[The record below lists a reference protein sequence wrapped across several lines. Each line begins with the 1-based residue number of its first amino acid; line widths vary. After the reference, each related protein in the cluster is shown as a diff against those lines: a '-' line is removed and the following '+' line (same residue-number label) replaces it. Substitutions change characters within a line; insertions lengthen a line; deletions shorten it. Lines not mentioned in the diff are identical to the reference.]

1 MALDFFSN
9 IFVFFANGNW
19 GKASRRTAFCQ
30 GRVGQSISKIG
41 AIRLFLLLM
50 APVVWLNLDACSTKA
65 RCGTRRR
72 PRSSQ
77 RRHTEGK
84 LDGSKNLK
92 CVRSCRPIHHK
103 WTWWTDHL
111 TIWPSNIFLLTFPW
125 NISLSKRQNLSHHQ
139 AHELVESL
147 WRSGVEPVI
156 LGNRVSRRFV
166 VCWLCV
172 VNIQFCTIFEV
183 GACCSMHLTSFD
195 KKIPFELLSYLGWS
209 FHQRGQFPTTNG
221 SATASRCQ
229 DVQNETLDLRE
240 KLGGR
245 PRSVS
250 QISAF

>member
-1 MALDFFSN
+1 M
-9 IFVFFANGNW
+9 
-19 GKASRRTAFCQ
+19 
-30 GRVGQSISKIG
+30 
-41 AIRLFLLLM
+41 
-50 APVVWLNLDACSTKA
+50 
-65 RCGTRRR
+65 
-72 PRSSQ
+72 
-77 RRHTEGK
+77 
-84 LDGSKNLK
+84 
-92 CVRSCRPIHHK
+92 
-103 WTWWTDHL
+103 TWWTDHL

-125 NISLSKRQNLSHHQ
+125 NISLSKRQNLSHPQ

-221 SATASRCQ
+221 SAKFINCIQAMLTKTCSFKVPRCPERDVGPPRKAWRSTAVSLTDLSILEMLSLRSVFLLEPKKMVTKFGETSGLHISTVFTSCLVDSSCLLNMFASRLWWSCEIKKL
-229 DVQNETLDLRE
+229 QNRC
-240 KLGGR
+240 
-245 PRSVS
+245 
-250 QISAF
+250 